1 MFTRSTPRPLRLA
14 LATAVAVSLTAGGTL
29 AATAGPAAAA
39 PARYADDFNG
49 DGHRDYAT
57 TGWGSF
63 TVTYGTAS
71 GPGTVRK
78 TFTQNSAGIPGTA
91 GDAGGYADG
100 FGEDLAAADLNR
112 DGYADLA
119 VADRSEK
126 VGDTV
131 SAGAVTIMWGS
142 GSGLGTRATRLPMPA
157 EAYWGFG
164 NELETGDFNGD
175 GRPDLAVAD
184 GTRAVYIYRG
194 GFSTSGTTG
203 AVTRHIPGVTFE
215 ATGLVAGR
223 VNGDRA
229 TDLYVLGQGYR
240 NDRMTQDAWFLAGG
254 STIKR
259 GKITAINNTQPDYDP
274 TGVIADFDKN
284 GYGDLAVSDVP
295 YGSGAG
301 SVMVVR
307 GTSAGPGTKYRL
319 AQSTADVATVAAP
332 NEGFGHD
339 LSAGDTNRDGYPDLA
354 VAVPG
359 EKVGTAAEAGGLHI
373 LRGGRQG
380 LTGTGSQWITR
391 ATAGVPGNPTA
402 YERFGFHVRLRDLDR
417 DGDAD
422 LFVAQA
428 DNSTSLLLPAS
439 AQGITTGTVKTL
451 PVAPT
456 FPR

>member
-1 MFTRSTPRPLRLA
+1 MRTAPRPLRAA
-14 LATAVAVSLTAGGTL
+14 LVTAVAVSLAAGGTL
-29 AATAGPAAAA
+29 ALSTAPAAAA

-49 DGHRDYAT
+49 DGYRDYAAP
-57 TGWGSF
+57 GWGEF
-63 TVTYGTAS
+63 TVTYGTAG
-71 GPGTVRK
+71 GPGTVKKR
-78 TFTQNSAGIPGTA
+78 FTQNSAGVPGTA

-126 VGDTV
+126 VGTKAG
-131 SAGAVTIMWGS
+131 AGAVTIMWGAR
-142 GSGLGTRATRLPMPA
+142 SGLGTRATRLKVTA
-157 EAYWGFG
+157 VGDAGFG

-184 GTRAVYIYRG
+184 GIDTISVYRG
-194 GFSTSGTTG
+194 GFSTTGTTG
-203 AVTRHIPGVTFE
+203 PVTRHRPDITVTFE

-223 VNGDRA
+223 VNKDNA

-240 NDRMTQDAWFLAGG
+240 NNRMTQDAWFLAGG
-254 STIKR
+254 STVKR
-259 GKITAINNTQPDYDP
+259 GRITTVNSSLPDYDP

-284 GYGDLAVSDVP
+284 GYGDLAVSDTR
-295 YGSGAG
+295 YGNGAG

-307 GTSAGPGTKYRL
+307 GTSAGPGTTYRL
-319 AQSTADVATVAAP
+319 AQSTAGVATVAVAH
-332 NEGFGHD
+332 EGFGED

-354 VAVPG
+354 VSVPE
-359 EKVGTAAEAGGLHI
+359 EKVGSAAQAGGLHI

-422 LFVAQA
+422 LFAGPA
-428 DNSTSLLLPAS
+428 DAPASLLLKAS
-439 AQGITTGTVKTL
+439 AQGVSGASAQAL
-451 PVAPT
+451 PVAAT
-456 FPR
+456 FPQ